1 MFEFLAG
8 WAAFAVVSVFI
19 LFVLWLVL
27 KVFASFGNKQI
38 SSAFFAVVLI
48 GGPLVALGYAW
59 YLLLAFL
66 IDTGFDALK
75 FLVVIMV
82 GGLFTVL
89 WVCLEFVI
97 LWIWA
102 SAFDK

>member
-27 KVFASFGNKQI
+27 KVFAALENKQI
-38 SSAFFAVVLI
+38 SSAFFAAVLL
-48 GGPLVALGYAW
+48 GGPFVALGYAW
-59 YLLLAFL
+59 YLLVAFV
-66 IDTGFDALK
+66 IETGFDALK
-75 FLVVIMV
+75 FLVVLMV
-82 GGLFTVL
+82 GGLFVAL
-89 WVCLEFVI
+89 WACLEFVL

-102 SAFDK
+102 SAFHK